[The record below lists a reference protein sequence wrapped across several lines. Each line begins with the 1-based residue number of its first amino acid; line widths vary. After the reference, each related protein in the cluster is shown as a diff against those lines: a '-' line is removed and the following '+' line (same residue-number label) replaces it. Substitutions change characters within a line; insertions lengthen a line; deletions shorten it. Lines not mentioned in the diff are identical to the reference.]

1 MGDTRTGRSAV
12 VVKARLAFPHRAN
25 WRRRRRWWRWRR
37 WDGCDRRPAGG
48 TRPRCAPGLTART
61 THGVSAG
68 RFDTRLEPATAAEV
82 ADAASVALS
91 CRQVAVPVPGRAQR
105 VVAAG
110 SRARRVRGGRELVLV
125 AAAALGVL
133 GGRGIRARGV
143 GSRQA
148 GRGRGAQQ
156 EQAHWHAPLAG
167 YCCTGCAQCTGIAAY
182 RAWARGASATFLV
195 GARLGEGKS
204 LGFH

>member
-25 WRRRRRWWRWRR
+25 WRRWWRWRR

-68 RFDTRLEPATAAEV
+68 RFDTRLEPAAAAGV

-110 SRARRVRGGRELVLV
+110 SRARRVRGGRELLLV

-148 GRGRGAQQ
+148 GRGCGAQQ

-167 YCCTGCAQCTGIAAY
+167 YCCTGCAQESPHT
-182 RAWARGASATFLV
+182 AWGASSVLPAT
-195 GARLGEGKS
+195 ATKGKS